1 MVIVSHCPQASC
13 EAATMSHLLQESG
26 TLDCIES
33 LTKQVASLLQ
43 DCPMRSLQEV
53 SFVASCMTS
62 SSGVQMCVC
71 MFFVWFVLVYTH
83 HTTGPFSLVE

>member
-1 MVIVSHCPQASC
+1 M
-13 EAATMSHLLQESG
+13 THLLQQSG
-26 TLDCIES
+26 TLDCIGS

-43 DCPMRSLQEV
+43 ECPMRSLQEACY
-53 SFVASCMTS
+53 VAVRMTS